1 MRTLNITGK
10 HNIDELNKIDYPLY
24 QSIRKRMMHFNEAT
38 VHPSK
43 QLDIIRELYLD
54 DGIKNIT
61 NAEKVLNDLEE
72 KTDKEKAEEKDVLKK
87 HFTSE
92 LLIKIQGYRC
102 QDIKK
107 EVHNLD
113 TLIAL
118 EDVLEKLLISKL
130 TCCYC
135 RKSIM
140 VFYKNVRDPQQW
152 TLDRIDNDL
161 SHTKDNTCIS
171 CLKCNLQRRVM
182 DAKKFDFTKKLVI
195 KKV

>member
-1 MRTLNITGK
+1 MRTLNIKGK

-43 QLDIIRELYLD
+43 QLDIIRDLYLA
-54 DGIKNIT
+54 DGIKNII
-61 NAEKVLNDLEE
+61 NAEAEE
-72 KTDKEKAEEKDVLKK
+72 KKAEEKKAEAEEKDVLKK

-113 TLIAL
+113 TLITL

-161 SHTKDNTCIS
+161 NHTKDNTCIS
-171 CLKCNLQRRVM
+171 CLKCNLQRRIM